1 MIKRQDLQ
9 QKGSVGRSLQIH
21 MLDLHQS
28 VTKHVDSGLTVFQNQ
43 IANQRLVFTIF
54 GSHLNKRHFMMDR
67 AKAFQSE
74 YGRDRRRCL

>member
-1 MIKRQDLQ
+1 
-9 QKGSVGRSLQIH
+9 

-54 GSHLNKRHFMMDR
+54 GVISTN
-67 AKAFQSE
+67 ATS
-74 YGRDRRRCL
+74 